1 MLKSAK
7 PELFEEGLAREK
19 LLPHVPHKWVSDRS
33 LINCEQ
39 EAGLVSKLL
48 QQKADVNPTDPK
60 ETECFVWV
68 IS

>member
-7 PELFEEGLAREK
+7 PELFEEGLAWEK
-19 LLPHVPHKWVSDRS
+19 LLPRVPHKWVGGRTGER
-33 LINCEQ
+33 I
-39 EAGLVSKLL
+39 AAAK
-48 QQKADVNPTDPK
+48 KADVNPTDPQ